1 MQNKLETLDFI
12 IVGQQPWDMDGGS
25 NCKDIAVELSRH
37 NRVLYV
43 NSPLDRNTLLKGR
56 KDPKV
61 MKRLNITKGQGESL
75 VLVHTNLWTYY
86 PDCIVESIN
95 WINAPF
101 LFDSLNRINNKRFSK
116 SILKAAELLKF
127 DNVILFNDNE
137 MFKGFYLKEFIK
149 PTLSIYYSRDNMIA
163 VDYWKKHGVR
173 LEPRLIGKSDLCFSN
188 SDYLANYCKLYN
200 AKSFN
205 VGQGCDLEGFK
216 HAFREDLQGLPN
228 DGRPIIG
235 YVGALIS
242 SRLNIDIIRNIA
254 LKLPSANIVLIGG
267 QDESFL
273 SSDLHKL
280 DNVIFL
286 GNKEAELV
294 PSYIHKFDVCINPQV
309 VNSVTIGNYPRKID
323 EYLAIGKPTVASKT
337 NAMEDFKDLVY
348 LADDEDHFVSLVEE
362 ALCEN
367 NTELVER
374 RIIVASSHSWENS
387 VGAMFTHIRKLVSS
401 EI

>member
-1 MQNKLETLDFI
+1 MQNKLESLDFI

-56 KDPKV
+56 KDPKI

-95 WINAPF
+95 WINVPF
-101 LFDSLNRINNKRFSK
+101 LFDLLNRINNKRFSK

-127 DNVILFNDNE
+127 ENIILFNDNE

-216 HAFREDLQGLPN
+216 RVFREDLQGLPN

-242 SRLNIDIIRNIA
+242 SRLNIDIIRKIA

-267 QDESFL
+267 QDGSFL

-294 PSYIHKFDVCINPQV
+294 PSYINKFDVCINPQV

-323 EYLAIGKPTVASKT
+323 EYLALGKPTVAAKT

-362 ALCEN
+362 ALCETS
-367 NTELVER
+367 TELEAR
-374 RIIVASSHSWENS
+374 RITVASSHSWENS
-387 VGAMFTHIRKLVSS
+387 VGAMFTHIKKLVNTK
-401 EI
+401 I